1 MFVVK
6 RKKKWRGSTSAYT
19 EIDFSFTLDKNAL
32 KYSRW
37 NEIGYRNKLVF
48 KDKKM

>member
-1 MFVVK
+1 MFV
-6 RKKKWRGSTSAYT
+6 KKKKSTYT

-37 NEIGYRNKLVF
+37 NEIAYRNKLVF
-48 KDKKM
+48 KDKKKWNI